1 MNLNNNKITSIS
13 LIEKIVEFLKHS
25 PESEKWDFKEW
36 EPRSGGYI
44 ELTQINILCEL
55 FAPEY
60 FIANNVKSNILNVI
74 KGGFILR
81 RSLDTYSEVLTKM
94 NTEINRGNP
103 HPNDIEWD
111 LFRLR
116 ADYEDL
122 FKYKIDLEQIVKPRG
137 TIIEMSPK
145 YSYTYS
151 LKRKVSR
158 SIEFSNIDSH
168 LASIIDPLNRS
179 FTIEQ
184 LKNDYNYPLDIVTND
199 F

>member
-1 MNLNNNKITSIS
+1 MTFNIAGINSLT

-25 PESEKWDFKEW
+25 PESEKWDFNEW
-36 EPRSGGYI
+36 QSQSGGFI
-44 ELTQINILCEL
+44 ELKQINILCEL
-55 FAPEY
+55 FTPEY
-60 FIANNVKSNILNVI
+60 FIANNVKSNLLNVI
-74 KGGFILR
+74 KGGFILK
-81 RSLDTYSEVLTKM
+81 RSLDEYSEFLAKM
-94 NTEINRGNP
+94 NNEINRGNP
-103 HPNDIEWD
+103 HPNEIEWD

-158 SIEFSNIDSH
+158 SIDFSNIDSQ
-168 LASIIDPLNRS
+168 LASIIDPLNRTFS
-179 FTIEQ
+179 IDQ
-184 LKNDYNYPLDIVTND
+184 LINDYNYPLDVVYDD

>member
-1 MNLNNNKITSIS
+1 MKSNQNEITGLT

-25 PESEKWDFKEW
+25 PESKKWNFKKW
-36 EPRSGGYI
+36 HPQSGGFI
-44 ELTQINILCEL
+44 ELKQINTLCEI
-55 FAPEY
+55 FTPEY
-60 FIANNVKSNILNVI
+60 FIANDVKSNMRVAIE
-74 KGGFILR
+74 GSFIFKRKLE
-81 RSLDTYSEVLTKM
+81 TYSEVITKM
-94 NTEINRGNP
+94 NSVINRGNP

-122 FKYKIDLEQIVKPRG
+122 FKYKIDLERIVKPRG
-137 TIIEMSPK
+137 VIIEMSPK

-158 SIEFSNIDSH
+158 SIDFSNIDSQ
-168 LASIIDPLNRS
+168 LASIIDPLNRTFS
-179 FTIEQ
+179 IDQ
-184 LKNDYNYPLDIVTND
+184 LINDYNYPLDVVYDD